1 MSATK
6 MEVSEKKRLLMTIL
20 DWVKKNKKIFWK
32 YEVSC
37 FYETYKISIHN
48 LPDPGERDISV
59 SPNKKLLSIQQKMQ
73 LCDAVKNVC
82 GKAGVI
88 SESYIDVII
97 NCTDGGAVTA
107 EIYQPG

>member
-1 MSATK
+1 MSATT
-6 MEVSEKKRLLMTIL
+6 MDLSGKKKLLMTIH
-20 DWVKKNKKIFWK
+20 DWVKINKKLFWK

-59 SPNKKLLSIQQKMQ
+59 SPNNKLLSMQQKTQ

-82 GKAGVI
+82 VKAGEI
-88 SESYIDVII
+88 SESGIDVII
-97 NCTDGGAVTA
+97 NCADGGAITA
-107 EIYQPG
+107 EIIQPG

>member
-6 MEVSEKKRLLMTIL
+6 IDLSGKRKLLMTIH

-48 LPDPGERDISV
+48 LPDPRERDISV
-59 SPNKKLLSIQQKMQ
+59 SPKNKLLSMQQKTQ

-82 GKAGVI
+82 VKAGEI
-88 SESYIDVII
+88 SESCIDVII
-97 NCTDGGAVTA
+97 NCADGGAITA
-107 EIYQPG
+107 EIIQPG